1 MASTVALLGINF
13 YIYRRYEIFKIG
25 SYQTCVI
32 RISYWKTHYDDGQSE
47 YVGVC
52 RVQLSVYG
60 GYGSTLGSSRFNAK
74 PSPDATNCNINR
86 ESEEWNERQIV
97 SECVWLGSMCM
108 NVSVGRETLFTVIF
122 STDVFVILL
131 FWLIMWFF
139 HLHWGSLGSA
149 ERTGEESRKE
159 RWNRT
164 FLSCETPTTKGL
176 LLKFFVSS
184 SSSWHCPKLYKNAL
198 YRAKYVHFQK
208 KHWEFIPELPPSL
221 FSSSTLMS
229 HSILSISLPPLA
241 WVWGWT
247 EFLEAFTNHEQF
259 KGRRKGMENQSAQ
272 EKERNMSARE
282 ERKWCLKDFE
292 LHLIH
297 SVHLILCRVV
307 LCAASLEKLR
317 TIATHDCRAQPAA
330 ASCYC
335 LWAWLSLCI
344 SNVHLKAQWKQIEW
358 ICCGQ
363 RNVCVCVCVW
373 MTDYTERERERERE
387 RRNGDFRGGEVMLT
401 LSCCQ
406 MQGVESEEGV
416 MKKKRERERFGA
428 HCLL

>member
-1 MASTVALLGINF
+1 
-13 YIYRRYEIFKIG
+13 
-25 SYQTCVI
+25 
-32 RISYWKTHYDDGQSE
+32 
-47 YVGVC
+47 
-52 RVQLSVYG
+52 
-60 GYGSTLGSSRFNAK
+60 
-74 PSPDATNCNINR
+74 
-86 ESEEWNERQIV
+86 
-97 SECVWLGSMCM
+97 
-108 NVSVGRETLFTVIF
+108 
-122 STDVFVILL
+122 
-131 FWLIMWFF
+131 
-139 HLHWGSLGSA
+139 
-149 ERTGEESRKE
+149 
-159 RWNRT
+159 
-164 FLSCETPTTKGL
+164 
-176 LLKFFVSS
+176 
-184 SSSWHCPKLYKNAL
+184 
-198 YRAKYVHFQK
+198 
-208 KHWEFIPELPPSL
+208 
-221 FSSSTLMS
+221 MS

-272 EKERNMSARE
+272 EKERNMRARE
-282 ERKWCLKDFE
+282 ERKLCLKDFE

-307 LCAASLEKLR
+307 LWAASLEKLR
-317 TIATHDCRAQPAA
+317 TIAAHDCRAQPAA

-373 MTDYTERERERERE
+373 MTDYTERER
-387 RRNGDFRGGEVMLT
+387 RNGDFRGGEVMLT

-416 MKKKRERERFGA
+416 MKKKEREGA
-428 HCLL
+428 IWCSLPSLGCCCFFLISNSLFSSVLLSTLILLWMNGRECFFNHGSSA